1 MSLQPEIAKHL
12 VSYLSP
18 CDLGRVAQVNKSWR
32 NVIYS
37 NSCWNCNITKL
48 WDVKHES
55 RHEFYTGFDIP
66 SSAHH
71 MGEPTL
77 MCFHDWL
84 SLVKK
89 NMYYTSVPFC
99 ILESDDF
106 HMYVSYFHKLWKRL
120 GRPCIHT
127 THYKWYDVFKGR
139 EFLFKMSQADQQRVF
154 YRHCRFVLDRKV
166 IDTNQYRFWLQ
177 SHIEYSLAYNYSFNY
192 IIQSMQDV
200 TPKSSHPAD
209 IIVAA
214 IKNKEHKRIMY
225 LQQCRDRVI
234 QSFQTSI
241 QKLRIYGKREFD
253 KKDEAMWS
261 ELFPLPE
268 KESI

>member
-1 MSLQPEIAKHL
+1 MTLPPEISKHI

-18 CDLGRVAQVNKSWR
+18 SDLGRVAQLNKSWR
-32 NVIYS
+32 DVVYS
-37 NSCWNCNITKL
+37 NSCWNVNKL
-48 WDVKHES
+48 WDVKPES

-77 MCFHDWL
+77 MCFHDWV

-89 NMYYTSVPFC
+89 HMYYTSVPYC
-99 ILESDDF
+99 VLESDDF
-106 HMYVSYFHKLWKRL
+106 SLYVKHFQKLWKRL

-127 THYKWYDVFKGR
+127 HHYKWYDVFRGR
-139 EFLFKMSQADQQRVF
+139 EFLVKMSPADQQRVF

-166 IDTNQYRFWLQ
+166 LDTNPYRFWLQ
-177 SHIEYSLAYNYSFNY
+177 SHIEHSIAYNYTFNY
-192 IIQSMQDV
+192 IIHSTQDV

-209 IIVAA
+209 IITAA
-214 IKNKEHKRIMY
+214 TQNKNHKRLMY
-225 LQQCRDRVI
+225 LQTCRDTVI

-241 QKLRIYGKREFD
+241 QKLRVYGQKEFD
-253 KKDEAMWS
+253 KKDETLWA
-261 ELFPLPE
+261 ELFPLPS
-268 KESI
+268 KEG